1 VHGAQCSCAVT
12 WGKQSLP
19 ISTFV
24 TDSTDGTVTKEADKQ
39 NEITVRADTTTRP
52 HPEIRVRPHRAPEG
66 RTRSTPGWQHARPRL
81 QLHSRWAGAD
91 TGPQTG
97 PEVLTQVQRP
107 KAKPDDP
114 QSECIACPQPPGP
127 PQEVCSHIRVYQ
139 TTCPLSSGASALRP
153 GFGST

>member
-1 VHGAQCSCAVT
+1 MHGAQCSCAVT

-52 HPEIRVRPHRAPEG
+52 HPEIRGRPHRVPG
-66 RTRSTPGWQHARPRL
+66 GCTRSTPGWQHARPRL

-91 TGPQTG
+91 TGPKTG
-97 PEVLTQVQRP
+97 PEVLKQVQRP

-114 QSECIACPQPPGP
+114 QSESTACPQPPGP
-127 PQEVCSHIRVYQ
+127 PPGVCSPVGVHQ
-139 TTCPLSSGASALRP
+139 PSCLLSSRASALPP